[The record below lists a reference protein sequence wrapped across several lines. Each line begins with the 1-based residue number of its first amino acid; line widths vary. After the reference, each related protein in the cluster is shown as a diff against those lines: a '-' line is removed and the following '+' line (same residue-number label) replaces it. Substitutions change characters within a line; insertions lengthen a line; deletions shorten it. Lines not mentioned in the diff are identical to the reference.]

1 MIFVGGRD
9 MLDHMRDE
17 PENLMLVYL
26 RRLDAK
32 IDRIGDDVRELKM
45 RMTTMEQQ
53 VASLAATQA
62 SHYASLSTRFDR
74 LEGRVERIERRLDLV
89 DIRA

>member
-1 MIFVGGRD
+1 
-9 MLDHMRDE
+9 
-17 PENLMLVYL
+17 MLVYL

-32 IDRIGDDVRELKM
+32 IDRIGDDVCELKM
-45 RMTTMEQQ
+45 RMTTTEQQ

-89 DIRA
+89 EIRA